1 MGFGCNSHPL
11 LFPLII
17 VDVKEDLR
25 DSSRGLRFE
34 VLLLRLILVSVD
46 GRHPPLDLA
55 LQSAS
60 VVYPLLFNIHMKSLD
75 LSLLLK

>member
-11 LFPLII
+11 LIPLII
-17 VDVKEDLR
+17 VDAKEGLR
-25 DSSRGLRFE
+25 GPSRGLRFA
-34 VLLLRLILVSVD
+34 VVLLRLVLVSVA

-60 VVYPLLFNIHMKSLD
+60 VLYPLLFNIHMKSLD
-75 LSLLLK
+75 LSLL

>member
-11 LFPLII
+11 LIPFII
-17 VDVKEDLR
+17 VDAKEGLR
-25 DSSRGLRFE
+25 DSSKGLRFA
-34 VLLLRLILVSVD
+34 VLLRLILVSVD

-60 VVYPLLFNIHMKSLD
+60 VLYPFLFNIHMKSLD